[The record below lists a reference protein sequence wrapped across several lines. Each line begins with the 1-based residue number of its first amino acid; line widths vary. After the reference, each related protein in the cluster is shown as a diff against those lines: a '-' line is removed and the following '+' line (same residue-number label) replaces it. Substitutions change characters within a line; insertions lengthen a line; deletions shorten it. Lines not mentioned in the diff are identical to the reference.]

1 MLRKAL
7 SKGRAGRRGY
17 GVWWSKVEPTPAQSF
32 HLACSWIIRDWG
44 DFAKRDKPAAARR
57 GDASG
62 GVFLSGA
69 VVLYYIEYQHAE
81 VTGVTLLLVVYR

>member
-1 MLRKAL
+1 M
-7 SKGRAGRRGY
+7 
-17 GVWWSKVEPTPAQSF
+17 EPTPAQSF

-69 VVLYYIEYQHAE
+69 VVLYYILYQHEE
-81 VTGVTLLLVVYR
+81 VTGVALFAGGLQVKRAIFAMTDNQ